1 MEGVWVSIWFYSHYK
16 YIFISETSNHVLYKI
31 KNIYFLYFRREQC
44 VEDWVE
50 IYQIYRNMNEELV
63 GRYCSQSSPG
73 PVVSLSDVAVG
84 LKVFLH
90 TDSKDVYS
98 GFLGKYTF
106 FPAKSSEKEG
116 TFSMISDYIRHIYKS
131 YSFTNIWIHRFFLLL
146 GCGRNIT
153 GELDGI
159 LHSPNFPEKYAS
171 SAQENIT
178 QQCHW
183 FIHVKPGHKVLLYFE
198 EFEVEGKPEGKFNL
212 LGLA

>member
-1 MEGVWVSIWFYSHYK
+1 MENM
-16 YIFISETSNHVLYKI
+16 YIS
-31 KNIYFLYFRREQC
+31 LYFRREQC

-116 TFSMISDYIRHIYKS
+116 TFSMISDYI
-131 YSFTNIWIHRFFLLL
+131 
-146 GCGRNIT
+146 
-153 GELDGI
+153 
-159 LHSPNFPEKYAS
+159 LHMYDIACSVP
-171 SAQENIT
+171 
-178 QQCHW
+178 
-183 FIHVKPGHKVLLYFE
+183 YF
-198 EFEVEGKPEGKFNL
+198 
-212 LGLA
+212 

>member
-1 MEGVWVSIWFYSHYK
+1 MLYTKLKI
-16 YIFISETSNHVLYKI
+16 YIFLY
-31 KNIYFLYFRREQC
+31 LRREQC

-116 TFSMISDYIRHIYKS
+116 TFSMISDYILHIYYQKLFI
-131 YSFTNIWIHRFFLLL
+131 YKHLIYTRFFIVRLWEEHHR
-146 GCGRNIT
+146 GT
-153 GELDGI
+153 GW
-159 LHSPNFPEKYAS
+159 NF
-171 SAQENIT
+171 T
-178 QQCHW
+178 
-183 FIHVKPGHKVLLYFE
+183 
-198 EFEVEGKPEGKFNL
+198 
-212 LGLA
+212 

>member
-1 MEGVWVSIWFYSHYK
+1 
-16 YIFISETSNHVLYKI
+16 
-31 KNIYFLYFRREQC
+31 
-44 VEDWVE
+44 
-50 IYQIYRNMNEELV
+50 MNEELV

-116 TFSMISDYIRHIYKS
+116 TFSMISDYILHMYK
-131 YSFTNIWIHRFFLLL
+131 IIHLETFDTHFCLLL

-212 LGLA
+212 LGFA

>member
-1 MEGVWVSIWFYSHYK
+1 MLYTKLKI
-16 YIFISETSNHVLYKI
+16 YI
-31 KNIYFLYFRREQC
+31 FLYFRREQC

-116 TFSMISDYIRHIYKS
+116 TFSMISDYILHMYNVVKN
-131 YSFTNIWIHRFFLLL
+131 YSF
-146 GCGRNIT
+146 RN
-153 GELDGI
+153 
-159 LHSPNFPEKYAS
+159 F
-171 SAQENIT
+171 
-178 QQCHW
+178 
-183 FIHVKPGHKVLLYFE
+183 
-198 EFEVEGKPEGKFNL
+198 
-212 LGLA
+212 

>member
-1 MEGVWVSIWFYSHYK
+1 MLQPDNLKVNNITDKSSAWRAYGLVFDFILITN
-16 YIFISETSNHVLYKI
+16 IFLSETSNHVLYKI

-116 TFSMISDYIRHIYKS
+116 TFSMISDYILYMYK
-131 YSFTNIWIHRFFLLL
+131 IEWI
-146 GCGRNIT
+146 
-153 GELDGI
+153 
-159 LHSPNFPEKYAS
+159 
-171 SAQENIT
+171 
-178 QQCHW
+178 
-183 FIHVKPGHKVLLYFE
+183 
-198 EFEVEGKPEGKFNL
+198 
-212 LGLA
+212 